1 MTTPIAA
8 VKSGFRQYVRFRGR
22 ATQPEFWWWM
32 LFIVIA
38 SIVLDVIDRMI
49 DRMVGIEE
57 LGVLSTLFGLATLLP
72 SLAVTSRRLHDIGK
86 SGWWQLAWYA
96 ASALA
101 WGIAVVI
108 LFIGLAFAFAAV
120 GDWILTVGTG
130 GDLSEIILA
139 VLPALL
145 AFIAAAAIT
154 LGVVIW
160 AIIWLAR
167 QGEPGENRYGP
178 DPRTLTVSDDGAAF
192 PERADRYTD
201 YPRSD

>member
-1 MTTPIAA
+1 MITPIAA
-8 VKSGFRQYVRFRGR
+8 VKSGFRQYFRFGGR
-22 ATQPEFWWWM
+22 ATRPEFWWWM

-38 SIVLDVIDRMI
+38 SIVLDVIDRII

-86 SGWWQLAWYA
+86 SGWWQLAWCA
-96 ASALA
+96 ALALA

-108 LFIGLAFAFAAV
+108 LFIGLAFAFAAF
-120 GDWILTVGTG
+120 GDWILTLGTG
-130 GDLSEIILA
+130 GDLSDIILA

-145 AFIAAAAIT
+145 AFIVAAAVT
-154 LGVVIW
+154 LGLIVW
-160 AIIWLAR
+160 AIIWMAR
-167 QGEPGENRYGP
+167 QGESGENRYGP
-178 DPRTLTVSDDGAAF
+178 DPRTVSDDGAAF
-192 PERADRYTD
+192 PELADRYTD

>member
-1 MTTPIAA
+1 MITPIAA
-8 VKSGFRQYVRFRGR
+8 VKSGFRQYFRFGGR
-22 ATQPEFWWWM
+22 ATRPEFWWWM

-38 SIVLDVIDRMI
+38 SIVLGIIDGFI
-49 DRMVGIEE
+49 AGAAGIEDFE
-57 LGVLSTLFGLATLLP
+57 LLSTLFGLATLLP

-86 SGWWQLAWYA
+86 SGWWQLVWYA

-145 AFIAAAAIT
+145 AFIVAAAVT
-154 LGVVIW
+154 LGVIVW
-160 AIIWLAR
+160 AMIWLAR

-178 DPRTLTVSDDGAAF
+178 DPRAASDE
-192 PERADRYTD
+192 PPD
-201 YPRSD
+201 YPGQNDWYTENSR

>member
-1 MTTPIAA
+1 MITPIAA
-8 VKSGFRQYVRFRGR
+8 VKSGFRQYFRFGGR
-22 ATQPEFWWWM
+22 ATRPEFWWWM

-38 SIVLDVIDRMI
+38 SIVLDVIDRII

-86 SGWWQLAWYA
+86 SGWWQLAWYT

-108 LFIGLAFAFAAV
+108 LFIGLAFAFAAF
-120 GDWILTVGTG
+120 GDWILTLGTG

-145 AFIAAAAIT
+145 AFIAAAAVT
-154 LGVVIW
+154 LAVIVW

-178 DPRTLTVSDDGAAF
+178 DPRATSDDGAAL
-192 PERADRYTD
+192 PGQDVWHTGYNR
-201 YPRSD
+201 